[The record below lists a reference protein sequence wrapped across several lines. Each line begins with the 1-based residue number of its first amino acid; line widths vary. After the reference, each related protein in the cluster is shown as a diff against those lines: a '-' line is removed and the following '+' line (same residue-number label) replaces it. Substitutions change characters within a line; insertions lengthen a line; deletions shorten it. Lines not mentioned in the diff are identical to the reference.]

1 MAFIKLEN
9 VVINTTYIAAVVLDS
24 QTSAGESSVSL
35 LVAAP
40 NLPQF
45 QKGLSSQLSPSYE
58 WFEFT
63 GEAASV
69 LRDYFSSFN
78 HVVDL
83 LPHYQHS
90 VAM

>member
-9 VVINTTYIAAVVLDS
+9 VVINTAYIAAVVLDGE
-24 QTSAGESSVSL
+24 TSAGESSVSI

-45 QKGLSSQLSPSYE
+45 QKRLGSQFVPSYE
-58 WFEFT
+58 WLEFT
-63 GEAASV
+63 GEAANV